1 MEILSI
7 LNINVI
13 GHMWKVGNG
22 FFKKR
27 IICFLKS
34 ERNIGA
40 EEYLELDSK
49 VRKVVSL
56 YNLLRVNF

>member
-1 MEILSI
+1 MA
-7 LNINVI
+7 
-13 GHMWKVGNG
+13 